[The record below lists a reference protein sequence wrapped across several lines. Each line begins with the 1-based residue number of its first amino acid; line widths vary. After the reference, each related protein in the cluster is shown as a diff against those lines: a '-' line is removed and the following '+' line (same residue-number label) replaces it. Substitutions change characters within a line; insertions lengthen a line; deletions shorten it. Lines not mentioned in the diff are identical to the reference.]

1 MLLPQNLPNALKHCI
16 VFHHLHMMEY
26 YINMHMQLISY
37 DLAIPLLG
45 KYQEKTLT

>member
-16 VFHHLHMMEY
+16 VFHHLH
-26 YINMHMQLISY
+26 ILQLISY
-37 DLAIPLLG
+37 DLAIPLLV